1 MADSGELRVQTGL
14 FGSQVEEAEQAAEE
28 IDFKMVTFSLA
39 GKDYGIDIMSIAE
52 IAKFD
57 QFTYVPNTPPF
68 VAGVYN
74 LRGEIISVI
83 DMRIMFNLPA
93 PQRRE
98 GEPAE
103 GLILRL
109 DSGMIGVIVDSIA
122 KVVGI
127 SSNSIQPPHP
137 IFADINLK
145 YISGVVEHE
154 GSLYI
159 ILDVERILGES
170 SEDETIGVTLE
181 PAEREV
187 EGEGEAPARAAT
199 ATSDDGGI
207 AVDFASQTLE
217 TLRGF
222 HVTTLNKEWV
232 TERVKQWADENGQNS
247 QVSSEQEVDRFL
259 RPFFSP
265 YTGSFLSDKYIESLM
280 KLMPEKLTGLINVWN
295 PGCGRGYESYSLAV
309 ALRMKYPD
317 ARVKVWASDNDL
329 LNVSSAPNLTFT
341 ADDAPAI
348 FKDKVVE
355 GSQGLTF
362 AGDIKD
368 SVVFEF
374 SDILHE
380 NAVPTSDLIVLRDV
394 LSFLSG
400 RDQGRVLSMIREKC
414 KENTVVLVGRN
425 ENLAAAGGFVE
436 VAEGESRAFR
446 VE

>member
-109 DSGMIGVIVDSIA
+109 ENGMIGVIVDSIA

-154 GSLYI
+154 ERLYI

-170 SEDETIGVTLE
+170 SEDETIGVALE
-181 PAEREV
+181 SGEV
-187 EGEGEAPARAAT
+187 ESEGEKPTEAAT
-199 ATSDDGGI
+199 ATSEDAGI

-232 TERVKQWADENGQNS
+232 TERVREWADENGRDS
-247 QVSSEQEVDRFL
+247 QVSSEEEVDRFL
-259 RPFFSP
+259 KPFFSP
-265 YTGSFLSDKYIESLM
+265 HTGSFLSDKYIDSLM
-280 KLMPEKLTGLINVWN
+280 KLMPETLSGLINVWN

-309 ALRMKYPD
+309 ALRAKYPD
-317 ARVKVWASDNDL
+317 ARIKVWASDNDL
-329 LNVSSAPNLTFT
+329 LNVSSAPNLTFG
-341 ADDAPAI
+341 AGDYPAI
-348 FKDKVVE
+348 FEDKVVE

-362 AGDIKD
+362 AADIKD

-380 NAVPTSDLIVLRDV
+380 NAVPPCDLIMMRDV
-394 LSFLSG
+394 LSFLPT
-400 RDQGRVLSMIREKC
+400 RDQGRVVSMIREKS
-414 KENTVVLVGRN
+414 KEDTVVVVGRN
-425 ENLAAAGGFVE
+425 EDLRAAGGFVE
-436 VAEGESRAFR
+436 VSKGEARAFR
-446 VE
+446 IE

>member
-14 FGSQVEEAEQAAEE
+14 FGSQMEEAEQAAEE

-74 LRGEIISVI
+74 LRGDIISVI

-98 GEPAE
+98 GEAEE

-109 DSGMIGVIVDSIA
+109 ENGLIGVIVDSIA

-127 SSNSIQPPHP
+127 SSNAIQPPHP

-145 YISGVVEHE
+145 YISGVVEHDE
-154 GSLYI
+154 KLYI

-170 SEDETIGVTLE
+170 SEEEELSSATFDTGEQDDDER
-181 PAEREV
+181 PAEKV
-187 EGEGEAPARAAT
+187 TGQQT
-199 ATSDDGGI
+199 DGNAI

-217 TLRGF
+217 TLMNF
-222 HVTTLNKEWV
+222 HVTSINREWLESRV
-232 TERVKQWADENGQNS
+232 RDWVAEHGRDSQLATEEEAE
-247 QVSSEQEVDRFL
+247 RFL
-259 RPFFSP
+259 APFYSP
-265 YTGSFLSDKYIESLM
+265 HNGSFLSEKYM
-280 KLMPEKLTGLINVWN
+280 KAIVRLLPDNLPGLINVWN
-295 PGCGRGYESYSLAV
+295 PGCGRGYEAYSLAV
-309 ALRMKYPD
+309 ALRQKYPES
-317 ARVKVWASDNDL
+317 RIKVWASDNDL
-329 LNVSSAPNLTFT
+329 LNVSSAPNLTF
-341 ADDAPAI
+341 AAGDIPSAFSDM
-348 FKDKVVE
+348 VVE
-355 GSQGLTF
+355 GANGLTF
-362 AGDIKD
+362 AAPIRDA
-368 SVVFEF
+368 VVFEF

-380 NAVPTSDLIVLRDV
+380 NAVPPCDLIVLRDV
-394 LSFLSG
+394 LSFLPG
-400 RDQGRVLSMIREKC
+400 RDQARVLGMIREKC
-414 KENTVVLVGRN
+414 KENTVVLVGAN
-425 ENLAAAGGFVE
+425 EDLAAAGGFVE
-436 VAEGESRAFR
+436 VASGDARAFR